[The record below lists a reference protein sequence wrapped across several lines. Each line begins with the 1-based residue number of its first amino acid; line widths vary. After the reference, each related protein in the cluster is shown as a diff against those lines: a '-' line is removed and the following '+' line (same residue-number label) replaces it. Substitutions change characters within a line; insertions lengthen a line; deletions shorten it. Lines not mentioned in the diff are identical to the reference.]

1 MGGRGTYA
9 LGKNVPYTYETVG
22 YIDGIK
28 VLQGLPGHKGL
39 PVEAHSS
46 TAYIQLYPD
55 GTFHM
60 LREFDKEHYL
70 VREIAYHPEPKL
82 SGNHD
87 PVLHIHEYQ
96 RDNFINRP
104 GRLLTDDEKKKY
116 KRFFRRVKL

>member
-96 RDNFINRP
+96 RDDFINRP
-104 GRLLTDDEKKKY
+104 ARLLTDAEKNKY